1 MAVDTK
7 KLVADDVQVL
17 VPGTGHW
24 LAGRPPEAMLT
35 ALTAFLTPHRNG
47 RAVADNGAARRRG
60 LTRSG
65 AGCDWA

>member
-35 ALTAFLTPHRNG
+35 ALTAFLTRIGTEGPWRTTAPH
-47 RAVADNGAARRRG
+47 AVVG
-60 LTRSG
+60 
-65 AGCDWA
+65 